1 MQGRPAA
8 EEPSWAALGRHSGR
22 LFRRAR
28 RHVRLVCG
36 LAALAT
42 LGALGVAY
50 RRPVRQ
56 RATVSLRLTEDAESS
71 ALPWTDRAL
80 RGYVNEVALSQ
91 TQLAR
96 LIDRHHM
103 FRQPGVKFDPIAAV
117 ATLRERIEVEVS
129 QNHTISLIQRD
140 NRPRSAY
147 VHIKYDDGDPER
159 VMVIAR
165 ELGELMVEAGRS
177 EQRRQAETAVRLA
190 TAEARAARAALQ
202 DLRAEATRAIELAP
216 RQARSTEDIPGL
228 RDAVRLAQARLDR
241 AEESVV
247 NAGRRLRNQ
256 TFEGGLDIQVL
267 ETVASPP
274 PWGTGKRLGA
284 VAVGA
289 SVICLPL
296 AMLLVGAWDRR
307 IYTAEDL
314 RERGVRCLGHLGL
327 TKETQP

>member
-1 MQGRPAA
+1 MSGRPAT

-28 RHVRLVCG
+28 RHVRLVSG

-42 LGALGVAY
+42 LGVLVVAI

-56 RATVSLRLTEDAESS
+56 RATVALRLTEDAESS

-103 FRQPGVKFDPIAAV
+103 FRQAGVKFDPIAAV
-117 ATLRERIEVEVS
+117 TTLRERIEVEVS

-147 VHIKYDDGDPER
+147 VRIKYDDGDPER
-159 VMVIAR
+159 ALVIAR
-165 ELGELMVEAGRS
+165 ELGELMVEAGRG
-177 EQRRQAETAVRLA
+177 EQRQQAETAVRLA
-190 TAEARAARAALQ
+190 TAEARAARQVVA
-202 DLRAEATRAIELAP
+202 DLRREATRTIELAP
-216 RQARSTEDIPGL
+216 QQARSTADIPGL
-228 RDAVRLAQARLDR
+228 RDAVRLAETRLDR
-241 AEESVV
+241 AEENVV
-247 NAGRRLRNQ
+247 IAGRRLRNQ
-256 TFEGGLDIQVL
+256 TFEGGLDIALL
-267 ETVASPP
+267 ETVADPP
-274 PWGTGKRLGA
+274 PWTTSKRLGA
-284 VAVGA
+284 LAAGA
-289 SVICLPL
+289 SVICVPL
-296 AMLLVGAWDRR
+296 TMLLVGAWDRR

-314 RERGVRCLGHLGL
+314 RDRGVRCLGHLGL
-327 TKETQP
+327 TKEVRP